1 MSGAV
6 AHVDL
11 DAISQNIRTL
21 GALAPRSQFMLAV
34 KSNAY
39 GHGLHEVVR
48 TGLGAGVSSFGVLET
63 TAGIALRASG
73 VEVPVFA
80 WMHGHGTDFAA
91 AAEARVDLGVQTFW
105 QLEAIAASGS
115 SVRPRVHLKIDTG
128 LHRGGADRPRWAEFV
143 TEALR
148 LQALGKLE
156 VVAAWSHLSDT
167 SHSADLASTRLFSA
181 AVDEARS
188 LGAEFELLHLG
199 ASAAVIDLPEAH
211 FDLVRVGI
219 AAYGISPF
227 DDRSA
232 ADLGLRPA
240 MQLRA
245 PVLDARHGLAS
256 IAVGFGDGIQ
266 SDPDAA
272 AFVVVDGHA
281 APVIEVGVD
290 ETVVALPP
298 AAGAVAAGSECIV
311 FGDGSRGEATA
322 EQWASWGGTV
332 GDEIVTGLT
341 GRVRRQFAGS

>member
-1 MSGAV
+1 MSAAV

-11 DAISQNIRTL
+11 EAIGSNIRAL
-21 GALAPRSQFMLAV
+21 AALAPQSKFMLAV

-48 TGLGAGVSSFGVLET
+48 TGLDSGVDSFGVLEAN
-63 TAGIALRASG
+63 AGIELRESG
-73 VEVPVFA
+73 VEVPLFA
-80 WMHGHGTDFAA
+80 WMHGQGTDFAA

-105 QLEAIAASGS
+105 QLEAIAASGAR
-115 SVRPRVHLKIDTG
+115 VRPRVHLKIDTG

-148 LQALGKLE
+148 LQALGKLD

-167 SHSADLASTRLFSA
+167 SHSADLESTEVFIA
-181 AVDEARS
+181 AVEEARA
-188 LGAEFELLHLG
+188 LGADFELLHLG
-199 ASAAVIDLPEAH
+199 ASAAVIDLPQAH

-227 DDRSA
+227 GDRSA

-256 IAVGFGDGIQ
+256 IAVGYGDGIQ
-266 SDPDAA
+266 SDPEGGAY
-272 AFVVVDGHA
+272 VIVDGHI
-281 APVIEVGVD
+281 APVVEVGVD
-290 ETVVALPP
+290 ETVVALPQG
-298 AAGAVAAGSECIV
+298 AAAVAAGGECIV
-311 FGDGSRGEATA
+311 FGDGSNGEATA
-322 EQWASWGGTV
+322 EQWAIWGETV

-341 GRVRRQFAGS
+341 RRVARSFGVS

>member
-1 MSGAV
+1 MNRAT

-11 DAISQNIRTL
+11 GAIRHNIQTL
-21 GALAPRSQFMLAV
+21 EALAPQSQFMLAV

-48 TGLGAGVSSFGVLET
+48 TALDAGVTSFGVLES
-63 TAGIALRASG
+63 TAGLELRSSG
-73 VEVPVFA
+73 VDVPLFA
-80 WMHGHGTDFAA
+80 WMHGRDTDFAA
-91 AAEARVDLGVQTFW
+91 AAEARIDLGVQTFW
-105 QLEAIAASGS
+105 QLEAIAASGAG
-115 SVRPRVHLKIDTG
+115 VVPRVHLKIDTG
-128 LHRGGADRPRWAEFV
+128 LHRGGADQPRWTEFV

-148 LQALGKLE
+148 LQALGKVE

-167 SHSADLASTRLFSA
+167 SHSADLESTALFRSA
-181 AVDEARS
+181 VEEARS
-188 LGAEFELLHLG
+188 LGAQFELLHLG

-227 DDRSA
+227 GDRSA

-266 SDPDAA
+266 SDPDGG
-272 AFVVVDGHA
+272 AFVLVDGHV
-281 APVIEVGVD
+281 APVVEVGVD
-290 ETVVALPP
+290 ETVVALPSG
-298 AAGAVAAGSECIV
+298 AGQVAAGSECIV
-311 FGDGSRGEATA
+311 FGDGTHGEATA
-322 EQWASWGGTV
+322 EQWAVWGETV

-341 GRVRRQFAGS
+341 KRVLRDFAAA

>member
-1 MSGAV
+1 MSRAT

-11 DAISQNIRTL
+11 AAISHNIRTL
-21 GALAPRSQFMLAV
+21 AAHAPRAQFMLAV

-48 TGLGAGVSSFGVLET
+48 TGLDAGVSSFGVLES
-63 TAGIALRASG
+63 TAGIELREAG
-73 VEVPVFA
+73 VDVPLFA
-80 WMHGHGTDFAA
+80 WMHGQGTDFAA
-91 AAEARVDLGVQTFW
+91 AAEARIDLGVQTFW
-105 QLEAIAASGS
+105 QLEAIAESGA
-115 SVRPRVHLKIDTG
+115 RLLPRVHLKIDTG
-128 LHRGGADRPRWAEFV
+128 LHRGGADQPRWAEFV

-167 SHSADLASTRLFSA
+167 SHSADLASTALFTT
-181 AVDEARS
+181 AVEEAEA
-188 LGAEFELLHLG
+188 LGAEFEMLHLG

-227 DDRSA
+227 GDRSA
-232 ADLGLRPA
+232 AELGLRPA

-245 PVLDARHGLAS
+245 QVLDARHGLAS
-256 IAVGFGDGIQ
+256 IAIGYGDGIQ
-266 SDPDAA
+266 SDPDAGA
-272 AFVVVDGHA
+272 YVIVDGLV

-298 AAGAVAAGSECIV
+298 GSEAVSAGSECIV
-311 FGDGSRGEATA
+311 FGDGAHGEATA
-322 EQWASWGGTV
+322 EQWAVWGETV

-341 GRVRRQFAGS
+341 RRVHRDFADA

>member
-1 MSGAV
+1 MSPAI

-11 DAISQNIRTL
+11 DAIDHNLRTL
-21 GALAPRSQFMLAV
+21 HALAPRAELMLAV

-39 GHGLHEVVR
+39 GHGLHEAVR
-48 TGLGAGVSSFGVLET
+48 TGLAAGASWFGVLEPN
-63 TAGIALRASG
+63 AGIELREAG
-73 VEVPVFA
+73 VEVPLFA
-80 WMHGHGTDFAA
+80 WMHGQDTDFAA

-105 QLEAIAASGS
+105 QLEAIAASAPR
-115 SVRPRVHLKIDTG
+115 VRPRVHLKIDTG
-128 LHRGGADRPRWAEFV
+128 LHRGGADQPRWAEFV
-143 TEALR
+143 SEALR
-148 LQALGKLE
+148 LQAAGKLE

-167 SHSADLASTRLFSA
+167 SHSADLESTARFNA
-181 AVDEARS
+181 AVDEARA
-188 LGAEFELLHLG
+188 LGAQFELLHLG

-227 DDRSA
+227 GDRSA

-256 IAVGFGDGIQ
+256 IAIGFGDGIQ
-266 SDPDAA
+266 SDPDAGA
-272 AFVVVDGHA
+272 YVVVDGHA

-290 ETVVALPP
+290 ETVVALPSG
-298 AAGAVAAGSECIV
+298 AGAVGAGSECIV
-311 FGDGSRGEATA
+311 FGDGSSGEATA
-322 EQWASWGGTV
+322 EQWAIWGETV

-341 GRVRRQFAGS
+341 GRVTRSYSGA

>member
-1 MSGAV
+1 MSRAT

-11 DAISQNIRTL
+11 EAISHNIR
-21 GALAPRSQFMLAV
+21 ALQELASGSQFMLAV

-48 TGLGAGVSSFGVLET
+48 TGLEAGVSSFGVLES
-63 TAGIALRASG
+63 TAGIDLRAAG
-73 VEVPVFA
+73 VEVPLFA
-80 WMHGHGTDFAA
+80 WMHGQDTDFAA

-105 QLEAIAASGS
+105 QLEAIAASDAACT
-115 SVRPRVHLKIDTG
+115 PRVHLKIDTG
-128 LHRGGADRPRWAEFV
+128 LHRGGADQPRWAEFV

-148 LQALGKLE
+148 LQSLGKLE

-167 SHSADLASTRLFSA
+167 SHSADLASTALFEA

-227 DDRSA
+227 GDRSA

-266 SDPDAA
+266 SDPDSGAYM
-272 AFVVVDGHA
+272 VVDGHI
-281 APVIEVGVD
+281 APVVEVGVD
-290 ETVVALPP
+290 ETVVALPSD
-298 AAGAVAAGSECIV
+298 ADGISAGAPCIV
-311 FGDGSRGEATA
+311 FGDGSQGEATA
-322 EQWASWGGTV
+322 ERWAVWGDTV

-341 GRVRRQFAGS
+341 SRVPRSFSRR

>member
-1 MSGAV
+1 MSRAT

-11 DAISQNIRTL
+11 GAISHNIQAL

-48 TGLGAGVSSFGVLET
+48 TGLDAGVSSFGVLES
-63 TAGIALRASG
+63 TAGIELRKAG
-73 VEVPVFA
+73 VDVPLFA
-80 WMHGHGTDFAA
+80 WMHGQDTDFAA
-91 AAEARVDLGVQTFW
+91 AAEERIDLGVQTFW
-105 QLEAIAASGS
+105 QLEAIAASGAR
-115 SVRPRVHLKIDTG
+115 VVPRVHLKIDTG
-128 LHRGGADRPRWAEFV
+128 LHRGGADQPRWAGFV

-148 LQALGKLE
+148 LQALGRLE

-167 SHSADLASTRLFSA
+167 SHSADLESTALFGA
-181 AVDEARS
+181 AVEEAQA

-227 DDRSA
+227 GDRSA

-240 MQLRA
+240 MRLSA

-256 IAVGFGDGIQ
+256 IAVGYGDGIQ
-266 SDPDAA
+266 SDPDAGA
-272 AFVVVDGHA
+272 YVIIDGFV

-290 ETVVALPP
+290 ETVVALPES
-298 AAGAVAAGSECIV
+298 AGQVGADSVCIV
-311 FGDGSRGEATA
+311 FGDGAHGEATA
-322 EQWASWGGTV
+322 EQWAVWGETV

-341 GRVRRQFAGS
+341 GRVRRDFSGA